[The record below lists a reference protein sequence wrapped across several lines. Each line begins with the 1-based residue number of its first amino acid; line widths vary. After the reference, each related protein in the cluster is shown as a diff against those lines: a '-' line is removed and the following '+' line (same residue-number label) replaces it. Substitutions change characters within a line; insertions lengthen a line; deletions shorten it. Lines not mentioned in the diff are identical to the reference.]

1 MLLLEAAFDDICPAL
16 LFPELHAEAVL
27 LVGNVEDV
35 VVAVIDDEVQFA
47 LRVQTL
53 GDHPLVFIFHPRRQ
67 VVGFDIG
74 IVAVSALIEIRIR
87 IGQTFRVAIL
97 RHREA
102 ASDAVMQFE
111 IQQAVRSHHTQALDI
126 RRFTW
131 LEPPVLLHQRPES
144 GVVLATDH
152 THIHESAIE
161 NLQHRRMG
169 FVVGWAMLAV
179 VVAPLIERR

>member
-27 LVGNVEDV
+27 LVGHVIDII
-35 VVAVIDDEVQFA
+35 VAVVDDEVQFA
-47 LRVQTL
+47 LRIQAL
-53 GDHPLVFIFHPRRQ
+53 GNHPFVLVLDTRRK

-102 ASDAVMQFE
+102 ASDAIVQFE
-111 IQQAVRSHHTQALDI
+111 IQQAMRRHHAQALDI
-126 RRFTW
+126 RRLTRQ
-131 LEPPVLLHQRPES
+131 EPPVLLHQRPES

-152 THIHESAIE
+152 AHVHESAIE

-179 VVAPLIERR
+179 VVAPLVESR